1 MKANPERDLTIV
13 GEFLRY
19 SCLFLGPFCIIGII
33 FNLLNGFSIMALVVN
48 PLIYSIG
55 ISLII
60 IVICNDINDILDLVG
75 LGKKTHLSL
84 HITYSNEIQ
93 EIGMLMG
100 MSNYAGALKKVDA
113 LLFKEPDFAM
123 AHNLRGEI
131 LLDGY
136 QKFVE
141 ARDCFDRAL
150 ELTTPDDEQHR
161 IAKSLKASTFD
172 GV

>member
-1 MKANPERDLTIV
+1 MKEKPERDLTIV
-13 GEFLRY
+13 GDLLRY
-19 SCLFLGPFCIIGII
+19 SCLFFGPFCIMGII
-33 FNLLNGFSIMALVVN
+33 FSLLNGFSITALVVY

-60 IVICNDINDILDLVG
+60 IVISYDINAILDLVG
-75 LGKKTHLSL
+75 LGKDPHLSL
-84 HITYSNEIQ
+84 HITYSKEIQ

-100 MSNYAGALKKVDA
+100 VANYTSALKKVDA
-113 LLFKEPDFAM
+113 LLCKEPDFAM

-136 QKFVE
+136 DRSGE

-150 ELTTPDDEQHR
+150 ELSMPEDEQHR
-161 IAKSLKASTFD
+161 IAKSLKASTY
-172 GV
+172 GAI